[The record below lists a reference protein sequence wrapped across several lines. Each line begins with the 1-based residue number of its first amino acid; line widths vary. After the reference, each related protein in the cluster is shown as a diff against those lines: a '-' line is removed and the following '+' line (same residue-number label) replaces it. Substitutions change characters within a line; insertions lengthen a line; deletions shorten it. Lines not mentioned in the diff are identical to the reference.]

1 MKKLLI
7 LLIGLF
13 TASIA
18 LTDWDQ
24 TYIRDAGRTA
34 QTQVVT
40 VSSSVATGLNTQSV
54 YYANMDLFNNSAYT
68 LWIGTNTT
76 TLMSTGFPILSS
88 TTYTM
93 DGRWTDIIYGLAD
106 SSAAGS
112 INVRVISYV
121 TQR

>member
-7 LLIGLF
+7 LFISIF
-13 TASIA
+13 TASIVLA
-18 LTDWDQ
+18 EWDN

-34 QTQVVT
+34 QTQTVT
-40 VSSSVATGLNTQSV
+40 VSSSVATALNTQSV
-54 YYANMDLFNNSAYT
+54 HYANMDLFNNSAYT

-76 TLMSTGFPILSS
+76 TLMSTGFPVLSS

-93 DGRWTDIIYGLAD
+93 DGRWTDILYGLAD

-112 INVRVISYV
+112 INIRVINYV